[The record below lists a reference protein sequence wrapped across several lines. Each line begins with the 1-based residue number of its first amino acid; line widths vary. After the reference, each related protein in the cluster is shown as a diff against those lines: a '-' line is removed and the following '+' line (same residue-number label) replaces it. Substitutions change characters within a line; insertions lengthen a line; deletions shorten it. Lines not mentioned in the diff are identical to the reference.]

1 MCLFAFVHVCTR
13 LYAFVR
19 TSLYCTHL
27 YAFVRGV
34 CTRLY
39 EEFVHGVC
47 MWSLYMEF
55 VRGLCT
61 RSLYA
66 EFVRICMYQFVLYV
80 FVHGVC
86 MRLYAIVR
94 GVCTRLYEF
103 LCICTCLYVFVV
115 ATSGN

>member
-1 MCLFAFVHVCTR
+1 MCLFAFVHVCTH

-55 VRGLCT
+55 VRGLCMQ
-61 RSLYA
+61 SLYA
-66 EFVRICMYQFVLYV
+66 EFVHDCTLSYFGSII
-80 FVHGVC
+80 
-86 MRLYAIVR
+86 AKIVAKNMI
-94 GVCTRLYEF
+94 EF
-103 LCICTCLYVFVV
+103 EIFDHTYM
-115 ATSGN
+115 